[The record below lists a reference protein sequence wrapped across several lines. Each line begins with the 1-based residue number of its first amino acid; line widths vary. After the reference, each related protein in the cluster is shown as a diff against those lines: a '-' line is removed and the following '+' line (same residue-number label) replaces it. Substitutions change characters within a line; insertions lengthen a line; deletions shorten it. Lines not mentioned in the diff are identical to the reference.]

1 MPFVQVSSEVRLH
14 YEISL
19 CDGDDA
25 LQASLRPWLMI
36 VHPLLMDSSYVKSF
50 SEEPV
55 LRSTFNQVLFDA
67 RHHGRSTNP
76 TSKAIDLYTIA
87 ADFAIGLEK
96 LQIDAV
102 HAIGTHSW
110 SSEILLRMA
119 AVFPAKVISL
129 CLCSIPPPV
138 AKGFL
143 ERAFQEC
150 FESFANPE
158 SVEEWDEGAGAVQWF
173 NFGNPSLI
181 ERDILD
187 EWASIV
193 IRRYP
198 PSRSVDCCL
207 CVWPFLSASKAS
219 KPDYIPDGLRSEAN
233 LPILFLT
240 GDNDT
245 ISTAAGS
252 QQRLDELPFHEY
264 STVKTLKDAPLL
276 LFRTHPKETLA
287 HYMDWVK
294 DILEGKYSN
303 NKGAEKSACLQSSLE
318 KIALNFKNES
328 IMKRDPM
335 QSDSYNRNTEEENEL
350 FEEVLRMLNT
360 RQVNTFSLFGGP
372 EMWTGASFKEIV
384 PWRFSSRFDEARLSV
399 GDPVFQHTKHDCE
412 AEAIEIKTSVEV
424 CHQDLVGT

>member
-87 ADFAIGLEK
+87 ADFAIGLENSK
-96 LQIDAV
+96 SMPFTLLELILARV
-102 HAIGTHSW
+102 S
-110 SSEILLRMA
+110 SSEHFRS
-119 AVFPAKVISL
+119 V
-129 CLCSIPPPV
+129 
-138 AKGFL
+138 
-143 ERAFQEC
+143 

-264 STVKTLKDAPLL
+264 STVKTLKG
-276 LFRTHPKETLA
+276 HPKETLA

-360 RQVNTFSLFGGP
+360 RQVNTFSLFGGGGP

-424 CHQDLVGT
+424 CHQDLVGI